1 MMPRS
6 PLKPG
11 NKARIAA
18 YRGGHRGEA
27 LAAWYLR
34 LKFYRILA
42 RRYKTPLG
50 EIDLIAERWGT
61 IVFVEVK
68 ARAKAASLLDTL
80 ESINEG
86 RIVRAADH
94 WLSRHPSRAAGD
106 RRFDV
111 IFLVPWRWPY
121 HLVNAFGA

>member
-1 MMPRS
+1 MPRS

-11 NKARIAA
+11 SKARIAA

-68 ARAKAASLLDTL
+68 ARARADSLLATF
-80 ESINEG
+80 ESINRG
-86 RIVRAADH
+86 RIVRAADY
-94 WLSRHPSRAAGD
+94 WLSRHPGLAGRD

-111 IFLVPWRWPY
+111 IFLARWRWPY
-121 HLVNAFGA
+121 HLANAFGG

>member
-1 MMPRS
+1 MPRS

-11 NKARIAA
+11 SKARIAA

-42 RRYKTPLG
+42 RRYRTPLG

-68 ARAKAASLLDTL
+68 ARARAESLLATF
-80 ESINEG
+80 ESINRG
-86 RIVRAADH
+86 RIVRAADY
-94 WLSRHPSRAAGD
+94 WLSRNPRLAGRD

-111 IFLVPWRWPY
+111 IFLARWRWPY
-121 HLVNAFGA
+121 HLANAFGG

>member
-1 MMPRS
+1 MPRS
-6 PLKPG
+6 PSKPRR
-11 NKARIAA
+11 KARIAA

-34 LKFYRILA
+34 LKFYRIIA
-42 RRYKTPLG
+42 QRYKTPLG

-68 ARAKAASLLDTL
+68 ARAHADSLLATL

-86 RIVRAADH
+86 RIIRAADY
-94 WLSRHPSRAAGD
+94 WLSRHPARAHGD

-121 HLVNAFGA
+121 HLLNAFGF